1 MRNLTKQD
9 VDEAWEC
16 WAATE
21 LATQDQASLDDELTP
36 IAAIRMLAH
45 LRFSSTFCDYILQ
58 NEPERIVE
66 VTRVDVLRAVRERQ
80 SDLEEWRE
88 DWKMLP
94 NSPAKE
100 EARRRL
106 AQSHRAGKELICLRH
121 LWLASQAWIQ
131 SSDRRNLGDGR
142 DL

>member
-1 MRNLTKQD
+1 MRTLTKHD
-9 VDEAWEC
+9 VDQAWES

-21 LATQDQASLDDELTP
+21 LATQDQDPPGHELTP
-36 IAAIRMLAH
+36 VAAVRMLAR
-45 LRFSSTFCDYILQ
+45 LRFSSTFCDYISQ

-66 VTRVDVLRAVRERQ
+66 VTRIDLLRAMRERQ
-80 SDLEEWRE
+80 SDLEEWLE

-94 NSPAKE
+94 DSQAKE

-106 AQSHRAGKELICLRH
+106 AQSHRASTELICLRH

-131 SSDRRNLGDGR
+131 SSDRRHLDDGR
-142 DL
+142 HL